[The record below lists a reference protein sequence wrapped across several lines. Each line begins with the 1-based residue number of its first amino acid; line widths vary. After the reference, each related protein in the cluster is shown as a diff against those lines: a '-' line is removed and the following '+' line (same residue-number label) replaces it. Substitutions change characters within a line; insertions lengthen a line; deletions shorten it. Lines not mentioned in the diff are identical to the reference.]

1 MPRLKC
7 PGLRVRQQSVSAQ
20 DTAMKTT
27 ACCFTVLL
35 SLLAAQAHADL
46 VFAVNE
52 GVTYKVPNTEIRARY
67 TAIAADLSKLLK
79 QPVAI
84 EPIAD
89 YPTLRK
95 GLTDKAYDLAMVHPA
110 HVSINAIK
118 NSGYQL
124 LVVTKGFE
132 NYRANF
138 LVNATSPLK
147 TLADLKGSKIG
158 APDEDSI
165 TAWMTRAAIRD
176 ALGAD
181 AKQVSY
187 AYTRYQ
193 DAVPFF
199 VENNLTPSGATA
211 AGAVIK
217 AWTAKGGKVLFQSKA
232 VPIKHIIASPKV
244 SAEQVQVVRN
254 YLLTLDTTDEGKAK
268 LSSTRY
274 AGFAAYDDAALM
286 AIGTWL
292 GL

>member
-1 MPRLKC
+1 MPQ
-7 PGLRVRQQSVSAQ
+7 VVSAQ
-20 DTAMKTT
+20 DIAMKT
-27 ACCFTVLL
+27 AARCFTLL
-35 SLLAAQAHADL
+35 LTLLASQAQADL

-52 GVTYKVPNTEIRARY
+52 GVTYKVPNSEIRAKY
-67 TAIAADLSKLLK
+67 AAIAADLSKLLK
-79 QPVAI
+79 QPVLI

-89 YPTLRK
+89 YATLRQ
-95 GLTDKAYDLAMVHPA
+95 GLSAKAYDLAMVHPA

-176 ALGAD
+176 ALGAE

-211 AGAVIK
+211 AGAVVK
-217 AWTAKGGKVLFQSKA
+217 AWTSKGGKVLFQSKA
-232 VPIKHIIASPKV
+232 VPIKHIIASPKI
-244 SAEQVQVVRN
+244 SAEQVLIVRN
-254 YLLTLDTTDEGKAK
+254 YLLTLDTTDEGKVK
-268 LSSTRY
+268 LSATKY
-274 AGFAAYDDAALM
+274 AGFAAYDDAQMM

>member
-1 MPRLKC
+1 MTTHARRFTFLPAVL
-7 PGLRVRQQSVSAQ
+7 
-20 DTAMKTT
+20 TAMLFALT
-27 ACCFTVLL
+27 AN
-35 SLLAAQAHADL
+35 SARADL

-52 GVTYKVPNTEIRARY
+52 GVTYRVPNSEISVKYA
-67 TAIAADLSKLLK
+67 AIAADLSRLLR
-79 QPVAI
+79 QPVLI
-84 EPIAD
+84 VPIAD
-89 YPTLRK
+89 YPTLRQ
-95 GLTDKAYDLAMVHPA
+95 GLSDKAYDLAMVHPA

-124 LVVTKGFE
+124 LAVTKGFE

-138 LVNATSPLK
+138 LVNASSPLK

-165 TAWMTRAAIRD
+165 TSWMTRAAIRD

-181 AKQVSY
+181 AKKVSY

-211 AGAVIK
+211 AGSVIK
-217 AWTAKGGKVLFQSKA
+217 AWTGKGGKVLFQSKP
-232 VPIKHIIASPKV
+232 VPIKHIIASPNLKADEV
-244 SAEQVQVVRN
+244 ALVRS
-254 YLLTLDTTDEGKAK
+254 YLLTLDSTDEGKAK
-268 LSSTRY
+268 LSPTKY
-274 AGFAAYDDAALM
+274 AGFAAYDRSAM
-286 AIGTWL
+286 MEIGTWL

>member
-1 MPRLKC
+1 MTTQARSVTFL
-7 PGLRVRQQSVSAQ
+7 LRVL
-20 DTAMKTT
+20 T
-27 ACCFTVLL
+27 TVLL
-35 SLLAAQAHADL
+35 AGAANIAHADL

-52 GVTYKVPNTEIRARY
+52 GVTYRVPNSEIRVKYA
-67 TAIAADLSKLLK
+67 AIAADLSKLLK
-79 QPVAI
+79 QPVVI

-89 YPTLRK
+89 YPTLRQ
-95 GLTDKAYDLAMVHPA
+95 GLADKAYDLAMVHPA
-110 HVSINAIK
+110 HVSIGAMK

-124 LVVTKGFE
+124 LAVTKGFE

-138 LVNATSPLK
+138 LVNAASPLK

-165 TAWMTRAAIRD
+165 TSWMTRASLRD

-181 AKQVSY
+181 AKKVSFV
-187 AYTRYQ
+187 YTRYQ

-211 AGAVIK
+211 AGSVIK
-217 AWTAKGGKVLFQSKA
+217 AWTSKGGKVLFQSKP
-232 VPIKHIIASPKV
+232 VPIKHIIASPNLK
-244 SAEQVQVVRN
+244 ADDLAMVRS

-268 LSSTRY
+268 LSPTKY
-274 AGFAAYDDAALM
+274 AGFAAYDRSAMLE
-286 AIGTWL
+286 IGTWL

>member
-1 MPRLKC
+1 
-7 PGLRVRQQSVSAQ
+7 
-20 DTAMKTT
+20 MKTK
-27 ACCFTVLL
+27 ARLVA
-35 SLLAAQAHADL
+35 SLLALLAVQARADL

-52 GVTYKVPNTEIRARY
+52 GVTYRVPNAEIRIKYA
-67 TAIAADLSKLLK
+67 AIAADLSKLLK
-79 QPVAI
+79 QPVVI

-95 GLTDKAYDLAMVHPA
+95 GLSDKAYDLAMVHPA
-110 HVSINAIK
+110 HLSISAMK
-118 NSGYQL
+118 NSGYRL

-138 LVNATSPLK
+138 LVNAGSALK

-165 TAWMTRAAIRD
+165 TSWMTRASLRD

-181 AKQVSY
+181 AKQVSF

-211 AGAVIK
+211 SSSVIK
-217 AWTAKGGKVLFQSKA
+217 AWTSKGGKVLFQSKP
-232 VPIKHIIASPKV
+232 VPIKHIIASPKL
-244 SAEQVQVVRN
+244 SADEVAVVRS
-254 YLLTLDTTDEGKAK
+254 YLLALDSTEEGKAK
-268 LSSTRY
+268 LSPTKY
-274 AGFAAYDDAALM
+274 TGFAAYDDAAML

>member
-1 MPRLKC
+1 MTTQARSVTFL
-7 PGLRVRQQSVSAQ
+7 LRVL
-20 DTAMKTT
+20 T
-27 ACCFTVLL
+27 TVLL
-35 SLLAAQAHADL
+35 AGAANIAHADL

-52 GVTYKVPNTEIRARY
+52 GVTYRVPNSEIRVKYA
-67 TAIAADLSKLLK
+67 AIAADLSKLLK
-79 QPVAI
+79 QPVVI

-89 YPTLRK
+89 YPTLRQ
-95 GLTDKAYDLAMVHPA
+95 GLADKTYDLAMVHPA
-110 HVSINAIK
+110 HVSIGAMK

-124 LVVTKGFE
+124 LAVTKGFE

-138 LVNATSPLK
+138 LVNAASPLK

-165 TAWMTRAAIRD
+165 TSWMTRASLRD

-181 AKQVSY
+181 AKKVSFV
-187 AYTRYQ
+187 YTRYQ

-211 AGAVIK
+211 AGSVIK
-217 AWTAKGGKVLFQSKA
+217 AWTSKGGKVLFQSKP
-232 VPIKHIIASPKV
+232 VPIKHIIASPNLK
-244 SAEQVQVVRN
+244 ADDLAMVRS

-268 LSSTRY
+268 LSPTKY
-274 AGFAAYDDAALM
+274 AGFAAYDRSAMLE
-286 AIGTWL
+286 IGTWL

>member
-1 MPRLKC
+1 MTTHARRFAFLPAVLTT
-7 PGLRVRQQSVSAQ
+7 LLFALTANTVR
-20 DTAMKTT
+20 
-27 ACCFTVLL
+27 
-35 SLLAAQAHADL
+35 ADL
-46 VFAVNE
+46 TFAVNE
-52 GVTYKVPNTEIRARY
+52 GVTYRVPNSEIRLKYA
-67 TAIAADLSKLLK
+67 AIAADLSRLLK
-79 QPVAI
+79 QPVVI

-89 YPTLRK
+89 YPTLRQ
-95 GLTDKAYDLAMVHPA
+95 GLADKAYDLAMVHPA

-165 TAWMTRAAIRD
+165 TSWMTRASLRD
-176 ALGAD
+176 ALGAE
-181 AKQVSY
+181 AKKVSF

-217 AWTAKGGKVLFQSKA
+217 AWTSKGGKVLFQSKA
-232 VPIKHIIASPKV
+232 VPIKHIIASPNLKV
-244 SAEQVQVVRN
+244 DDVALVRS
-254 YLLTLDTTDEGKAK
+254 YLLALDSTDEGKAK
-268 LSSTRY
+268 LSPTKY
-274 AGFAAYDDAALM
+274 AGFAAYDRGAM
-286 AIGTWL
+286 MEIGTWL

>member
-1 MPRLKC
+1 
-7 PGLRVRQQSVSAQ
+7 
-20 DTAMKTT
+20 MKTT
-27 ACCFTVLL
+27 ARCFTLL
-35 SLLAAQAHADL
+35 LTLLASQAQADL

-52 GVTYKVPNTEIRARY
+52 GVTYKVPNTEIRAKY
-67 TAIAADLSKLLK
+67 AAIAADLSKLLK
-79 QPVAI
+79 QPVLI
-84 EPIAD
+84 EPVAD
-89 YPTLRK
+89 YATLRQ
-95 GLTDKAYDLAMVHPA
+95 GLTAKAYDLAMVHPA

-176 ALGAD
+176 ALGAE

-217 AWTAKGGKVLFQSKA
+217 AWTTKGGKVLFQSKA

-244 SAEQVQVVRN
+244 SAEQMQIVRN

-268 LSSTRY
+268 LSATKY
-274 AGFAAYDDAALM
+274 AGFAAYDDAQMM